1 VCGHRTISVRRGSRC
16 STRQA
21 STSTGALAGRAV
33 EPDILWVGTGESNI
47 FRSSYTG
54 VGVYKSTDNAK
65 TFQHMGLTD
74 TGTIGR
80 IVIHPTDRTPSTS
93 RPQARSGWRTRCA
106 ASSRRPTAAARDDG
120 AQDQREDR
128 A

>member
-1 VCGHRTISVRRGSRC
+1 MLKTTNNGITFEHQFDHEATVSIGDVCVAPSDDNIV
-16 STRQA
+16 
-21 STSTGALAGRAV
+21 
-33 EPDILWVGTGESNI
+33 WVGTGESNI

-80 IVIHPTDRTPSTS
+80 IVVHPTNPNIVYVAALG
-93 RPQARSGWRTRCA
+93 QAWSDGRRCGRSLPFFRG
-106 ASSRRPTAAARDDG
+106 P
-120 AQDQREDR
+120 
-128 A
+128 